1 MSPARLRAALAV
13 LCCAVLACLCER
25 DARAEQPRPPDAPL
39 PSSKPADPPPLP
51 TEYREIDQDG
61 IRFAYHPSAR
71 ERIRALFDR
80 AGAIRSALSERTGT
94 PVLERVEVRVAA
106 VPAEMVSLA
115 PGEVPA
121 SAETVTFFP
130 QRLIVMSVLSPTA
143 SAPLDVQTALTHAL
157 AHLALDE
164 AAAGAPV
171 PPWFHE
177 GFAVHAEGFDLT
189 RSRKLIDAALFGDPS
204 SLDELS
210 RTPLTDDLSR
220 AEAADFVHFLTVT
233 TPRPGPS
240 ALAALLGRLRQG
252 EPFEVALPE
261 SAGAPTA
268 AALESRWR
276 EHRARR
282 HAFLPVLFTLLAAAA
297 LGTAA
302 ARWLART
309 RRARKSAAAAAARP
323 RRDRPTAQPR
333 PLRAPAKVAAA
344 ARLAA
349 GRGKDAAIHIPR
361 DPEVP
366 KVEHNGEWHT
376 LH

>member
-1 MSPARLRAALAV
+1 M
-13 LCCAVLACLCER
+13 
-25 DARAEQPRPPDAPL
+25 
-39 PSSKPADPPPLP
+39 
-51 TEYREIDQDG
+51 
-61 IRFAYHPSAR
+61 
-71 ERIRALFDR
+71 
-80 AGAIRSALSERTGT
+80 
-94 PVLERVEVRVAA
+94 LERVEVRVAA

-220 AEAADFVHFLTVT
+220 AEAADL
-233 TPRPGPS
+233 PDGQSRPSPSAS
-240 ALAALLGRLRQG
+240 ALAALGRRGGRRALRR
-252 EPFEVALPE
+252 ALPRPP
-261 SAGAPTA
+261 AP
-268 AALESRWR
+268 
-276 EHRARR
+276 
-282 HAFLPVLFTLLAAAA
+282 P
-297 LGTAA
+297 
-302 ARWLART
+302 
-309 RRARKSAAAAAARP
+309 P
-323 RRDRPTAQPR
+323 PP
-333 PLRAPAKVAAA
+333 P
-344 ARLAA
+344 
-349 GRGKDAAIHIPR
+349 
-361 DPEVP
+361 
-366 KVEHNGEWHT
+366 
-376 LH
+376 